1 MVLEVSLLYQR
12 LRRQNLT
19 ALLKQMFNLSLLNHG

>member
-19 ALLKQMFNLSLLNHG
+19 GLLKQMVNMSLLNHG